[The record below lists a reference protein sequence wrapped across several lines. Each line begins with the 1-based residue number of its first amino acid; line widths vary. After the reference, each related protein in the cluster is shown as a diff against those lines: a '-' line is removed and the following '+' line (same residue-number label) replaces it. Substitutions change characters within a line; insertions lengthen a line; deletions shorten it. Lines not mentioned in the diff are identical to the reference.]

1 MQPDTVAVERRR
13 TDGALRKE
21 LQHRIG
27 TSAFNNWFQDGVQFQ
42 LSAERVVVGCNSPF
56 MMNWLKK
63 RFRVDIQES
72 AVCVLGAD
80 VELSFEVAAQP
91 LAVDPETRSPAS
103 GTLAGSSERSGKPRR
118 IMTTQT
124 PRRRLADMADFV
136 VGPSNEL
143 AWTAAQ
149 SVGAHPGRCNP
160 LFLHGGVGL
169 GKTHLLEGIYRALR
183 RNFPACQLMLL
194 TAEEFA
200 NHFTKAMRERSLPS
214 FRHRFRSA
222 DILIVDDVDFL
233 NAKMVIQEEFL
244 HTFQQLESY
253 GRQVVLASS
262 QHPRLFNRCSDELIT
277 RFLSGGVY
285 RIERPEFDTRLQ
297 IAKRKLKRLETDV
310 TGEVLKFVAQRFVN
324 SVRELEGALHSLS
337 TYAQMTGQRVGMAA
351 AQRVLADLE
360 RDCVKVVRV
369 PDVERVVCRM
379 FGVVPEQLRS
389 PSRQRTLSQPRMLA
403 MFLARKHTDAAYSE
417 IGRHFGRNHSTVVSA
432 QRRVE
437 DWIQED
443 VTVCLSSGSWPLK
456 ELMQSLEHELRA
468 S

>member
-1 MQPDTVAVERRR
+1 MQPNTVAVERRR
-13 TDGALRKE
+13 TDGALREK
-21 LQHRIG
+21 LQDRIG
-27 TSAFNNWFQDGVQFQ
+27 TQSFNNWFQDGVEFQ
-42 LSAERVVVGCNSPF
+42 LSADRVVVGCNSPF
-56 MMNWLKK
+56 MMTWLKK
-63 RFRVDIQES
+63 RFRAEIQES
-72 AVCVLGAD
+72 AVSVLGPN
-80 VELSFEVAAQP
+80 VELSFEVVAQSVAGNAVKAGKDRGVPTDATDQSAQP
-91 LAVDPETRSPAS
+91 RRNL
-103 GTLAGSSERSGKPRR
+103 SSRKPRR
-118 IMTTQT
+118 
-124 PRRRLADMADFV
+124 RFADMADFV

-149 SVGAHPGRCNP
+149 AVGAHPGRCNP

-183 RNFPACQLMLL
+183 RNYPACQLMFL

-233 NAKMVIQEEFL
+233 NGKMVIQEEFL
-244 HTFQQLESY
+244 HTFKQLESY
-253 GRQVVLASS
+253 GRQLILASD

-285 RIERPEFDTRLQ
+285 RIERPELETRIE
-297 IAKRKLKRLETDV
+297 IAKRILKRLETEV
-310 TGEVLKFVAQRFVN
+310 TREALKFVAQRFVN

-337 TYAQMTGQRVGMAA
+337 TYSHMTGNRVGLSA

-369 PDVERVVCRM
+369 PDVERVVCRI
-379 FGVVPEQLRS
+379 FGVAPEQLRS
-389 PSRQRTLSQPRMLA
+389 ASKQRSVSQPRMLA

-437 DWIQED
+437 DWIRDD
-443 VTVCLSSGSWPLK
+443 VPVRLASGTWPLK
-456 ELMQSLEHELRA
+456 ELVDSLEHELRA
-468 S
+468 G

>member
-13 TDGALRKE
+13 TDGALREE

-27 TSAFNNWFQDGVQFQ
+27 AAAFNNWFHDGVQFQ

-63 RFRVDIQES
+63 RFRADIQES

-80 VELSFEVAAQP
+80 VEISFEVVAQP
-91 LAVDPETRSPAS
+91 VSSHSATRPKSDLAVTDSA
-103 GTLAGSSERSGKPRR
+103 ERSAKPRR
-118 IMTTQT
+118 KMSSQT
-124 PRRRLADMADFV
+124 PRRRLADMVDFV

-149 SVGAHPGRCNP
+149 AVGAHPGRCNP

-233 NAKMVIQEEFL
+233 NGKMVIQEEFL

-253 GRQVVLASS
+253 GRQLVLASN
-262 QHPRLFNRCSDELIT
+262 QHPRLFSRCSDELIT

-285 RIERPEFDTRLQ
+285 RIERPEFDTRIE
-297 IAKRKLKRLETDV
+297 IAKRKLKRLETEV
-310 TGEVLKFVAQRFVN
+310 TREALKFVAQRFVN

-337 TYAQMTGQRVGMAA
+337 TYSQMTGQRVGMAA
-351 AQRVLADLE
+351 AQKVLADLE

-389 PSRQRTLSQPRMLA
+389 ASRQRTVSQPRMLA

-443 VTVCLSSGSWPLK
+443 LPVRLASGTWPLK